1 MKKIICKECD
11 GPVSD
16 KRWGYANICSDC
28 DECSTDVNKSMAILI
43 ADGKTDYHFQI
54 IQNPSD
60 ADAAAISAI
69 GRAWDPRSQLRAI
82 NKVSK

>member
-1 MKKIICKECD
+1 MTCKECGAD
-11 GPVSD
+11 FPP
-16 KRWGYANICSDC
+16 KRWGYANVCSDC
-28 DECSTDVNKSMAILI
+28 DESRDINKSMAILI